1 HPLPRREAADSPGV
15 RDAPLARAAR
25 GGRDGPARAGP
36 LHRRQRRRPPDA
48 GALPEGHR
56 RQEVRGGRRRDERP
70 DPAVALR
77 LLSRDRAGRR
87 DALRAGPRDRR
98 RRGPDLRVGRFPGE
112 GPRAGPGRA
121 GRPARRDERRRVWL
135 RDGLQLQHATAG
147 RRSARGRQPVH
158 DRAPPGDVRGPG
170 GGGDTPMSQ
179 TFQGSFVAMVTPFR
193 NGQVDEAK
201 LRELVELHVANGTD
215 GLIPCGTNGES
226 PSLNHDEHRRVVE
239 IVIEAAHGRIR
250 VVAGTGSN
258 STTEAIDL
266 TKHAERAGAAGAL
279 VVNPYYNKPTQEGL
293 YRHFRA
299 VAESVAIP
307 ILVYNIQ
314 SRTAVNVE
322 TDTLARLVRDV
333 RNIVGVKEASG
344 SLDQMSQV
352 IAACGPDFSVLSG
365 DDNVTLP
372 LLAIGGSGVV
382 SVIANIVPR
391 ETADLVHAALD
402 GDWKRARDL
411 HYRLFPL
418 ARAAFLETNPIPIK
432 EAMAMAGMLEPE
444 FRLPMCR
451 MSDANREKLRA
462 ILKSY
467 ALVK

>member
-1 HPLPRREAADSPGV
+1 
-15 RDAPLARAAR
+15 
-25 GGRDGPARAGP
+25 
-36 LHRRQRRRPPDA
+36 
-48 GALPEGHR
+48 
-56 RQEVRGGRRRDERP
+56 
-70 DPAVALR
+70 
-77 LLSRDRAGRR
+77 
-87 DALRAGPRDRR
+87 
-98 RRGPDLRVGRFPGE
+98 
-112 GPRAGPGRA
+112 
-121 GRPARRDERRRVWL
+121 
-135 RDGLQLQHATAG
+135 
-147 RRSARGRQPVH
+147 
-158 DRAPPGDVRGPG
+158 
-170 GGGDTPMSQ
+170 MSQ
-179 TFQGSFVAMVTPFR
+179 IFQGSFVAMVTPFR
-193 NGQVDEAK
+193 NGKVDEAK
-201 LRELVELHVANGTD
+201 LRELVEFHITNGTD
-215 GLIPCGTNGES
+215 GLIPCGTTGEA
-226 PSLNHDEHRRVVE
+226 PSLGHDEHHRVVE
-239 IVIEAAHGRIR
+239 LVIEAARGRIR
-250 VVAGTGSN
+250 VVAGTGSY
-258 STTEAIDL
+258 STSDAIEM

-322 TDTLARLVRDV
+322 TDTMARLARDV
-333 RNIVGVKEASG
+333 KNIVGVKEASG

-391 ETADLVHAALD
+391 ETAEFVHAALD
-402 GDWKRARDL
+402 GDWKRAREL

-432 EAMAMAGMLEPE
+432 EAMAMAGMIEPE

-462 ILKSY
+462 ILKPY
-467 ALVK
+467 GLIK

>member
-1 HPLPRREAADSPGV
+1 
-15 RDAPLARAAR
+15 
-25 GGRDGPARAGP
+25 
-36 LHRRQRRRPPDA
+36 
-48 GALPEGHR
+48 
-56 RQEVRGGRRRDERP
+56 
-70 DPAVALR
+70 
-77 LLSRDRAGRR
+77 
-87 DALRAGPRDRR
+87 
-98 RRGPDLRVGRFPGE
+98 
-112 GPRAGPGRA
+112 
-121 GRPARRDERRRVWL
+121 
-135 RDGLQLQHATAG
+135 
-147 RRSARGRQPVH
+147 
-158 DRAPPGDVRGPG
+158 
-170 GGGDTPMSQ
+170 MSQ

-193 NGQVDEAK
+193 NGKVDEAK
-201 LRELVELHVANGTD
+201 LKELVEFHITNGTD
-215 GLIPCGTNGES
+215 GLIPCGTTGES
-226 PSLNHDEHRRVVE
+226 PTLSHDEHHRVVE
-239 IVIEAAHGRIR
+239 LVIEAARGRIR
-250 VVAGTGSN
+250 VVAGTGSY
-258 STTEAIDL
+258 STSDAIEM
-266 TKHAERAGAAGAL
+266 TRHAERAGAAGAL

-314 SRTAVNVE
+314 GRTAINVE
-322 TDTLARLVRDV
+322 TDTMARLARDV
-333 RNIVGVKEASG
+333 KNIVGVKEASG

-365 DDNVTLP
+365 DDNITLP

-391 ETADLVHAALD
+391 ETAELVHAALD

-432 EAMAMAGMLEPE
+432 EAMALAGMLEPE

-462 ILKSY
+462 ILKPY
-467 ALVK
+467 GLIK

>member
-1 HPLPRREAADSPGV
+1 
-15 RDAPLARAAR
+15 
-25 GGRDGPARAGP
+25 
-36 LHRRQRRRPPDA
+36 
-48 GALPEGHR
+48 
-56 RQEVRGGRRRDERP
+56 
-70 DPAVALR
+70 
-77 LLSRDRAGRR
+77 
-87 DALRAGPRDRR
+87 
-98 RRGPDLRVGRFPGE
+98 
-112 GPRAGPGRA
+112 
-121 GRPARRDERRRVWL
+121 
-135 RDGLQLQHATAG
+135 
-147 RRSARGRQPVH
+147 
-158 DRAPPGDVRGPG
+158 
-170 GGGDTPMSQ
+170 MSQ

-193 NGQVDEAK
+193 NGKVDEAK
-201 LRELVELHVANGTD
+201 LKELVEFHITNGTD
-215 GLIPCGTNGES
+215 GLIPCGTTGES
-226 PSLNHDEHRRVVE
+226 PTLSHDEHHRVVE
-239 IVIEAAHGRIR
+239 LVIEAARGRIR
-250 VVAGTGSN
+250 VVAGTGSY
-258 STTEAIDL
+258 STSDAIEM
-266 TKHAERAGAAGAL
+266 TRHAERAGAAGAL

-314 SRTAVNVE
+314 GRTAINVE
-322 TDTLARLVRDV
+322 TDTMARLARDV
-333 RNIVGVKEASG
+333 KNIAGVKEASG

-365 DDNVTLP
+365 DDNITLP

-391 ETADLVHAALD
+391 ETAELVHAALD

-432 EAMAMAGMLEPE
+432 EAMALAGMLEPE

-462 ILKSY
+462 ILKPY
-467 ALVK
+467 GLIK

>member
-1 HPLPRREAADSPGV
+1 
-15 RDAPLARAAR
+15 
-25 GGRDGPARAGP
+25 
-36 LHRRQRRRPPDA
+36 
-48 GALPEGHR
+48 
-56 RQEVRGGRRRDERP
+56 
-70 DPAVALR
+70 
-77 LLSRDRAGRR
+77 
-87 DALRAGPRDRR
+87 
-98 RRGPDLRVGRFPGE
+98 
-112 GPRAGPGRA
+112 
-121 GRPARRDERRRVWL
+121 
-135 RDGLQLQHATAG
+135 
-147 RRSARGRQPVH
+147 
-158 DRAPPGDVRGPG
+158 
-170 GGGDTPMSQ
+170 MSQ

-193 NGQVDEAK
+193 NGTVDEAK
-201 LRELVELHVANGTD
+201 LRELVELHVTHGTD
-215 GLIPCGTNGES
+215 GLIPCGTTGES
-226 PSLNHDEHRRVVE
+226 PTLNHDEHRRVVE
-239 IVIEAAHGRIR
+239 IVVEAARGRIR

-258 STTEAIDL
+258 STAEAIEM
-266 TKHAERAGAAGAL
+266 TKHAERAGATGAL

-314 SRTAVNVE
+314 SRTAINVE
-322 TDTLARLVRDV
+322 TDTMARLARDV
-333 RNIVGVKEASG
+333 KNIVGVKEASG

-365 DDNVTLP
+365 DDNITLP

-391 ETADLVHAALD
+391 ETAELVHAALD
-402 GDWKRARDL
+402 GDWKRAREL

-462 ILKSY
+462 TLKPY
-467 ALVK
+467 GLIK

>member
-1 HPLPRREAADSPGV
+1 
-15 RDAPLARAAR
+15 
-25 GGRDGPARAGP
+25 
-36 LHRRQRRRPPDA
+36 
-48 GALPEGHR
+48 
-56 RQEVRGGRRRDERP
+56 
-70 DPAVALR
+70 
-77 LLSRDRAGRR
+77 
-87 DALRAGPRDRR
+87 
-98 RRGPDLRVGRFPGE
+98 
-112 GPRAGPGRA
+112 
-121 GRPARRDERRRVWL
+121 
-135 RDGLQLQHATAG
+135 
-147 RRSARGRQPVH
+147 
-158 DRAPPGDVRGPG
+158 
-170 GGGDTPMSQ
+170 MSQ

-193 NGQVDEAK
+193 NGKVDEAK
-201 LRELVELHVANGTD
+201 IRELVEFHVANGTD
-215 GLIPCGTNGES
+215 GLIPCGTTGES
-226 PSLNHDEHRRVVE
+226 PGLTHDEHRRVVE
-239 IVIEAAHGRIR
+239 VVIEAARGRIR
-250 VVAGTGSN
+250 VVPGTGSY
-258 STTEAIDL
+258 STADAIGL
-266 TKHAERAGAAGAL
+266 TKDAERVGAAGAL

-299 VAESVAIP
+299 VAESVTIP

-322 TDTLARLVRDV
+322 TDTLARLARDAKNV
-333 RNIVGVKEASG
+333 VGVKEASG

-365 DDNVTLP
+365 DDNITLP

-418 ARAAFLETNPIPIK
+418 ARAAFIETNPIPIK

-451 MSDANREKLRA
+451 MGDANREKLRA
-462 ILKSY
+462 ILKTYS
-467 ALVK
+467 LVK

>member
-1 HPLPRREAADSPGV
+1 
-15 RDAPLARAAR
+15 
-25 GGRDGPARAGP
+25 
-36 LHRRQRRRPPDA
+36 
-48 GALPEGHR
+48 
-56 RQEVRGGRRRDERP
+56 
-70 DPAVALR
+70 
-77 LLSRDRAGRR
+77 
-87 DALRAGPRDRR
+87 
-98 RRGPDLRVGRFPGE
+98 
-112 GPRAGPGRA
+112 
-121 GRPARRDERRRVWL
+121 
-135 RDGLQLQHATAG
+135 
-147 RRSARGRQPVH
+147 
-158 DRAPPGDVRGPG
+158 
-170 GGGDTPMSQ
+170 MSQ

-193 NGQVDEAK
+193 NGKVDEAK
-201 LRELVELHVANGTD
+201 LRELVELHVTHGTD
-215 GLIPCGTNGES
+215 GLIPCGTTGES
-226 PSLNHDEHRRVVE
+226 PTLNHDEHHRVVE
-239 IVIEAAHGRIR
+239 IVIEAARGRIR
-250 VVAGTGSN
+250 VIAGTGSN
-258 STTEAIDL
+258 STAEAIEM

-307 ILVYNIQ
+307 VLLYNIQ
-314 SRTAVNVE
+314 SRTAINVE
-322 TDTLARLVRDV
+322 TDTLARLARDV
-333 RNIVGVKEASG
+333 KNIVGVKEASG

-365 DDNVTLP
+365 DDNITLP

-391 ETADLVHAALD
+391 ETAELVHAALD
-402 GDWKRARDL
+402 GDWKRAREL

-462 ILKSY
+462 ILKPY
-467 ALVK
+467 GLIK